1 MKVAFATQDKQ
12 RVDAH
17 FGWARHLAVYD
28 VTPQRF
34 DWVQTFDFEGEL
46 QEDGDEDKLA
56 PKLAAIGDCAIVY
69 VAAIGGSA
77 AARVV
82 ARRIHPIKVAGPEP
96 ILDILEKLQG
106 VLAGTP
112 PPWLRKA
119 LAKDAPRP
127 ADFDDEELARG

>member
-17 FGWARHLAVYD
+17 FGWAKHIAVYD
-28 VTPQRF
+28 VTPTGHSF
-34 DWVQTFDFEGEL
+34 VETFHFGEDL
-46 QEDGDEDKLA
+46 AEDGNEDKLA
-56 PKLAAIGDCAIVY
+56 PKLDAIKDCAILY

-82 ARRIHPIKVAGPEP
+82 AVKIHPIKVPAPEP
-96 ILDILEKLQG
+96 ILDILEKLQD
-106 VLAGTP
+106 VLKGTP

-119 LAKDAPRP
+119 LTKGQEVAH
-127 ADFDDEELARG
+127 DFEE